1 MCTIKIY
8 GDASDMT
15 IRGTPLDP
23 KLPKF
28 DVIDYSLFNKEK
40 EQILKEKKSL

>member
-1 MCTIKIY
+1 M
-8 GDASDMT
+8 A

-28 DVIDYSLFNKEK
+28 DILEFSLLNKEK
-40 EQILKEKKSL
+40 EQIFMEKKSL

>member
-1 MCTIKIY
+1 
-8 GDASDMT
+8 MT